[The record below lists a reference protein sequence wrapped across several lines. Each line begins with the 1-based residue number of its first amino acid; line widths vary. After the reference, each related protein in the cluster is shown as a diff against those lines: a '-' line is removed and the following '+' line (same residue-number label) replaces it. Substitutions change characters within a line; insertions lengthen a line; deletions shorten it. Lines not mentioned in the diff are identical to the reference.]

1 MKIQFVLCD
10 NEELVGKKL
19 IVTLSLR
26 LSSMQWIKSKNQS
39 KYVYNSAHH
48 IEDVNTLQRL
58 IEN

>member
-39 KYVYNSAHH
+39 KYVYNSAYH
-48 IEDVNTLQRL
+48 IEDVNTSQRL
-58 IEN
+58 IEK